1 MSWDDE
7 TLRFPSHLDQAAIV
21 ARLVKLRQTGEKS
34 GLAEFVEIL
43 AGVEA
48 MPPAQLGMSIIAAIT
63 WLEDKPEHKALAGKM
78 EMLAVNLKNLK

>member
-1 MSWDDE
+1 MGWEEE

-21 ARLVKLRQTGEKS
+21 ARLVKLREAGEKA
-34 GLAEFVEIL
+34 GLSEFVAIL

-48 MPPAQLGMSIIAAIT
+48 MRPAQLGMSIISAID
-63 WLEDKPEHKALAGKM
+63 WLQARPEHKSMATQM